1 MKNQKS
7 KTYIRRLSHYTTASL
22 KMPIP
27 AKLMTALGLKH
38 NDKLFISKNKDKIIC
53 SKKAELSAFKTK
65 IIMNGKTIHK
75 IRIPRSF
82 NFHEGDLVEL
92 SSFDGNLII
101 KKIGDA
107 NP

>member
-1 MKNQKS
+1 MENQKS
-7 KTYIRRLSHYTTASL
+7 KTYIRRLSHYTAASL

-27 AKLMTALGLKH
+27 AKLMAVLGLKH
-38 NDKLFISKNKDKIIC
+38 NDKLFLDINKDKIIC
-53 SKKAELSAFKTK
+53 SKKAELSAFKTRV
-65 IIMNGKTIHK
+65 IMNGKTIHK
-75 IRIPRSF
+75 IRIPRG